1 MNADNEISTTST
13 DLSVKSQAS
22 NPGADYATETMASET
37 VEMTEAGLDT
47 VNSTYERDDL
57 SVFFGI
63 GIVVNLTMFVVLVV
77 WGYRQWKK
85 QDERRK

>member
-1 MNADNEISTTST
+1 MKPVSASSSDLQVIDEQQPLVEVTLAAEPTSNTTEH
-13 DLSVKSQAS
+13 
-22 NPGADYATETMASET
+22 DYQ
-37 VEMTEAGLDT
+37 
-47 VNSTYERDDL
+47 RDDL

-85 QDERRK
+85 QDERKK